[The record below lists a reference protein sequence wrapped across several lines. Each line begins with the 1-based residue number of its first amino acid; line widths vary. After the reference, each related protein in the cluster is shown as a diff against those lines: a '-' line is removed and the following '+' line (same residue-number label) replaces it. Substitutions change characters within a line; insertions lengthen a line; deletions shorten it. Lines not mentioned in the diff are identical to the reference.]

1 MDLRL
6 GNMHDVRAFS
16 VAVTAVVL
24 LGNLALQSLVMPAG
38 VVEDVRV
45 SGAVIALA
53 LAGPISFFM
62 GLRLYDIHCLTL
74 DLEHA
79 AQHDP
84 LTGAVTRARVY
95 DRAAEIGHVPMTL
108 ILADIDRF
116 KEFNDRHGHLA
127 GDAAL
132 RQVAQ
137 TFLRNCRQE
146 DVVARFGGEEFLILL
161 PGTTPEDGVRVAE
174 RLCTRL
180 RDRQVE
186 IDGARLAVTASF
198 GVAGVEEP
206 GGIDAAIARAD
217 AALYEAKGAGRDRV
231 CAA

>member
-6 GNMHDVRAFS
+6 RNMHDVRAFS

-24 LGNLALQSLVMPAG
+24 IGNLALQGLVMPAA
-38 VVEDVRV
+38 VVEDIRF

-53 LAGPISFFM
+53 LAAPISFFM
-62 GLRLYDIHCLTL
+62 GLRLYDIHRLTL
-74 DLEHA
+74 DLEQA
-79 AQHDP
+79 ALHDP

-116 KEFNDRHGHLA
+116 KAFNDRHGHLA
-127 GDAAL
+127 GDTAL

-137 TFLRNCRQE
+137 TLIRNCRQE

-161 PGTTPEDGVRVAE
+161 PGTAPADGVRVAE
-174 RLCTRL
+174 RLCARL
-180 RDRQVE
+180 RERPVE
-186 IDGARLAVTASF
+186 IDGARLVVTASF
-198 GVAGVEEP
+198 GVAGVDDPAE
-206 GGIDAAIARAD
+206 IDAAIARAD